1 MRKNHNILRP
11 KPLLALA
18 GALLV
23 LLLGLPWLALAQ
35 GPVGPTFTYQGR
47 LVKAGAYLDG
57 AACDF
62 RFTMWDAPQAGSQVG
77 TVQAVSAFL
86 VDGYFTVT
94 LNQGGEF
101 GPDAFNGSRR
111 YLVVEVRCPGDAA
124 FVALNSQRVELAAAP
139 YALYALDSVAISDV
153 PWTGVTG
160 KPAGFA
166 DDVDNFNTYTSGY
179 GLRLTGNEFSVVTE
193 TIIAAIPPAYQD
205 RVGGACL
212 GAQAIRAIRSDGAV
226 SCDSDTGVQLVAGQG
241 LNLNGLVFSIDDAYL
256 QRRITTVC
264 PDNQAMRVIEQT
276 GQAVCVDIP
285 QGDITEVVAGAGLTG
300 GGESGDVTVGVAT
313 GGITTTMLANRAVTA
328 DKIPANAV
336 NAAKIA
342 PNAVNDTAKIVD
354 NTITAA
360 KFGQGSC
367 TAASQVMK
375 WNNAASAWVCL
386 DDNITTY
393 TGGDGI
399 SVNNG
404 LISARV
410 ATPPK
415 GVQIDTAVSP
425 RPLAM
430 AYLGAD
436 PPTGSAG
443 SSARPARSDH
453 LHEERYPRFT
463 DSPGGDITGSYNA
476 GFTVAGLEGVP
487 IGAGTPAA
495 GYIWKYVTVPSN
507 QWQAQSY
514 NFNLNICARTQS
526 GTGTAEA
533 SCAQLCGTSY
543 TLLTGGCWFSS
554 DDGRAYYSMPSTT
567 GASTPN
573 TRWRCRSHDPNRTI
587 NADLVCIGPTAQ

>member
-1 MRKNHNILRP
+1 MRKNHNILRL
-11 KPLLALA
+11 KLLTLA
-18 GALLV
+18 GALV
-23 LLLGLPWLALAQ
+23 VLLGLPWLALAQ

-62 RFTMWDAPQAGSQVG
+62 RFSLWDAPQAGGQVG
-77 TVQAVSAFL
+77 TVQAVTAPL

-101 GPDAFNGSRR
+101 GPDAFSGSRR
-111 YLVVEVRCPGDAA
+111 YLAVEVRCPGDAA
-124 FVALNSQRVELAAAP
+124 FVALSSQRVELAAAP
-139 YALYALDSVAISDV
+139 YALYALDSAAISNV

-166 DDVDNFNTYTSGY
+166 DDVDNVNTYSAGY
-179 GLRLTGNEFSVVTE
+179 GLGLTGNEFRVVTE
-193 TIIAAIPPAYQD
+193 TIIAGIPGAYQD
-205 RVGGACL
+205 RVGGACF

-226 SCDSDTGVQLVAGQG
+226 SCASDIGVELVAGQG
-241 LNLNGLVFSIDDAYL
+241 LDLNGLVFSIDDAYV
-256 QRRITTVC
+256 QRRIATVC

-300 GGESGDVTVGVAT
+300 GGQSGDVTVSVAT
-313 GGITTTMLANRAVTA
+313 GGITTTMLADRAVTA
-328 DKIPANAV
+328 GKIPDNAV

-342 PNAVNDTAKIVD
+342 PNAVNDTAKILD
-354 NTITAA
+354 NTITPVE
-360 KFGQGSC
+360 FGQSSC

-399 SVNNG
+399 SVNSG

-410 ATPPK
+410 AAPPK

-425 RPLAM
+425 RPLVM

-443 SSARPARSDH
+443 SSASPARSDH
-453 LHEERYPRFT
+453 THEERYPLFT

-476 GFTVAGLEGVP
+476 GFTVAGLEGIP

-495 GYIWKYVTVPSN
+495 GYIWKYVTVPGN
-507 QWQAQSY
+507 QWQAQAY
-514 NFNLNICARTQS
+514 NFSLNVCTGTQS
-526 GTGTAEA
+526 GTGTAET
-533 SCAQLCGTSY
+533 SCAQECGASY
-543 TLLTGGCWFSS
+543 TLLTGGCWFSD
-554 DDGRAYYSMPSTT
+554 DDGRAIY
-567 GASTPN
+567 STPDAVGTATSN
-573 TRWRCRSHDPNRTI
+573 TRWQCQSHNSGRTI
-587 NADLVCIGPTAQ
+587 NADVVCIGPTAQ

>member
-1 MRKNHNILRP
+1 MKTNHNILRP
-11 KPLLALA
+11 KLLLALA
-18 GALLV
+18 GVLV
-23 LLLGLPWLALAQ
+23 TLLGLPWPALAQ
-35 GPVGPTFTYQGR
+35 GPAGPTFTYQGR
-47 LVKAGAYLDG
+47 LVKSGAYLDG
-57 AACDF
+57 ATCDF
-62 RFTMWDAPQAGSQVG
+62 RFSLWDVPQAGSQVG
-77 TVQAVSAFL
+77 TVQAVSAPL

-101 GPDAFNGSRR
+101 GPAAFSGDRR
-111 YLVVEVRCPGDAA
+111 YLVVEVRCPGDAT
-124 FVALNSQRVELAAAP
+124 FIALNSRRVELAAAP

-166 DDVDNFNTYTSGY
+166 DDVDDFNTYTPGY

-193 TIIAAIPPAYQD
+193 TIIAAVPSTYQD
-205 RVGGACL
+205 RVGGACF

-226 SCDSDTGVQLVAGQG
+226 SCDSDAGVELVAGQG
-241 LNLNGLVFSIDDAYL
+241 LNLNGLEFSIDDAYL

-285 QGDITEVVAGAGLTG
+285 QGDITEVVAGPGLAG

-328 DKIPANAV
+328 AKIPANAV

-342 PNAVNDTAKIVD
+342 PNAVNDTAQIAD

-360 KFGQGSC
+360 EFGQGSC

-386 DDNITTY
+386 DDTVTTY

-410 ATPPK
+410 AEPPK
-415 GVQIDTAVSP
+415 GVKIDTAVSP
-425 RPLAM
+425 RALAM

-443 SSARPARSDH
+443 SSPRPARGDH
-453 LHEERYPRFT
+453 LHEERYPLFT

-476 GFTVAGLEGVP
+476 GFTVAGMEGIP
-487 IGAGTPAA
+487 IISAGPAA
-495 GYIWKYVTVPSN
+495 GSIWKYLETP
-507 QWQAQSY
+507 QWQVQPY
-514 NFNLNICARTQS
+514 NFNLDICTRTRN

-533 SCAQLCGTSY
+533 SCAQLCGANF
-543 TLLTGGCWFSS
+543 TLLTGGCWV
-554 DDGRAYYSMPSTT
+554 DDDDDRLIYSIPDTV
-567 GASTPN
+567 GASNPN
-573 TRWRCRSHDPNRTI
+573 TRWRCRADDTDESI
-587 NADLVCIGPTAQ
+587 NVDLVCIGPTAQ